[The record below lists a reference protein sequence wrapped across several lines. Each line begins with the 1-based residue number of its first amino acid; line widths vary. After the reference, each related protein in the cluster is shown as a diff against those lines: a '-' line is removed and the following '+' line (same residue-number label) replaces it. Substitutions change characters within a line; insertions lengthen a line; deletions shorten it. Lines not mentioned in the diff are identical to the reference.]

1 MQLVNFCV
9 FVEDGG
15 AVDRPAMLIYP
26 SSVRLWPH
34 IVLSRI
40 LGKSLLLEEKVLNAV
55 KRMRRIIRR
64 CLWQMKADAV
74 PMRQRVLQALA
85 LQNDYAEL

>member
-1 MQLVNFCV
+1 M
-9 FVEDGG
+9 
-15 AVDRPAMLIYP
+15 DRLAMFICT

-55 KRMRRIIRR
+55 KRMRRVIRR
-64 CLWQMKADAV
+64 CGV
-74 PMRQRVLQALA
+74 IFI
-85 LQNDYAEL
+85 NY